1 MEFLLVVII
10 AISLSMD
17 AFSISLAY
25 GTLKIEK
32 NKQYIISMTVGIF
45 HFIMPLIGLIV
56 GNKVIS
62 IFKIRPEII
71 IFIILVVIG
80 IEMVYETFKKKETI
94 KIMHKL
100 EILLFAFAVSIDSFS
115 VGITLAKINKNYLLS
130 ALMFALTSFI
140 FTLIGLKLGNKI
152 ETLIG
157 KMSTVIGGIILIIIG
172 ISYII

>member
-56 GNKVIS
+56 GNKIIS
-62 IFKIRPEII
+62 IFKIRPEIL

-100 EILLFAFAVSIDSFS
+100 EILLFAFVVSIDSFS

-130 ALMFALTSFI
+130 ALMFALTSSI

>member
-56 GNKVIS
+56 GNKIIS
-62 IFKIRPEII
+62 IFKIRPEIL

-80 IEMVYETFKKKETI
+80 IEMVYETFKKK
-94 KIMHKL
+94 KQ
-100 EILLFAFAVSIDSFS
+100 
-115 VGITLAKINKNYLLS
+115 
-130 ALMFALTSFI
+130 
-140 FTLIGLKLGNKI
+140 
-152 ETLIG
+152 
-157 KMSTVIGGIILIIIG
+157 
-172 ISYII
+172 